1 MDKSFKMYREK
12 IEITL
17 ESAKKSNDVF
27 SKEANILGNLK
38 AWITNPEYLYSKDLF
53 RQKVLDEFEVI
64 TSENRSVTLM
74 NFLLASSSSK
84 EEALNAISKMYGIIK
99 PMSFEYKAMQK
110 VKSIAEEY
118 LNTIK

>member
-1 MDKSFKMYREK
+1 MDKSFEIYREK
-12 IEITL
+12 IETAL
-17 ESAKKSNDVF
+17 GDPKKLKDVF
-27 SKEANILGNLK
+27 SQEASILENLK
-38 AWITNPEYLYSKDLF
+38 SWITNPEYLYTKDSF
-53 RQKVLDEFEVI
+53 REKVLAEFEII

-74 NFLLASSSSK
+74 NFLLASSFSK
-84 EEALNAISKMYGIIK
+84 EEALKAISKMYSVIK